1 MSASAVPT
9 QEPSFWKKLWRIV
22 RTIFIIIIVVA
33 LIAAAVYFVAPFVYQ
48 EYVEPVQE
56 HSFRLDMLAEQVQ
69 QIDQR
74 HSERMDSLADRLQE
88 LELQNDSD
96 KSSLASLQESL
107 KQVDTSQSSQAES
120 IEALLPLQT
129 AVAEIETQLTN
140 LQSDLKEFQSV
151 QATVEDEINNLQGN
165 LEVLGE
171 GQEGTAASLEAQQ
184 ERLES
189 LTAQASQV
197 LQELQL
203 LKIMELITRARY
215 NLVEGNLSLSRTDIQ
230 LASEIAA
237 SLQPEA
243 LPHQV
248 EVIAEIVNRLDTS
261 LTNLAGSPLSTADQ
275 LEAAW
280 QLLVQGL
287 PGEPEETAV
296 PEETPAPTP
305 TP

>member
-129 AVAEIETQLTN
+129 AVAEIETQLAN

-248 EVIAEIVNRLDTS
+248 EVIAEIVNRLDNS

>member
-1 MSASAVPT
+1 
-9 QEPSFWKKLWRIV
+9 
-22 RTIFIIIIVVA
+22 VVA

-261 LTNLAGSPLSTADQ
+261 LINLAGSPLSTADQ

>member
-1 MSASAVPT
+1 
-9 QEPSFWKKLWRIV
+9 
-22 RTIFIIIIVVA
+22 
-33 LIAAAVYFVAPFVYQ
+33 
-48 EYVEPVQE
+48 
-56 HSFRLDMLAEQVQ
+56 
-69 QIDQR
+69 
-74 HSERMDSLADRLQE
+74 
-88 LELQNDSD
+88 
-96 KSSLASLQESL
+96 
-107 KQVDTSQSSQAES
+107 
-120 IEALLPLQT
+120 
-129 AVAEIETQLTN
+129 
-140 LQSDLKEFQSV
+140 
-151 QATVEDEINNLQGN
+151 
-165 LEVLGE
+165 
-171 GQEGTAASLEAQQ
+171 LEAPQ
-184 ERLES
+184 ERLAS
-189 LTAQASQV
+189 RTAQASQV
-197 LQELQL
+197 WQELQL
-203 LKIMELITRARY
+203 LKIMALSTRARY

>member
-1 MSASAVPT
+1 
-9 QEPSFWKKLWRIV
+9 
-22 RTIFIIIIVVA
+22 VVA

>member
-129 AVAEIETQLTN
+129 AVAEIETQLAN

-248 EVIAEIVNRLDTS
+248 EVIAEILNRLDTS